1 MLYKNPYIE
10 ACLEGSSSLLR
21 SLNKKEKEILIQHH
35 TFAHYNKG
43 DVLFSDGEKSHGL
56 ICLTTGKVK
65 IFKVGVGDR
74 EQILRLVKPL
84 EFIGYR
90 ALFSDS
96 PYSASAVALEDS
108 SICIFEKD
116 SFIRI
121 VKKNNDLALKFMKI
135 LAEELGFSNNR
146 AASLTQKHIRG
157 RLAESLIILRDTYGL
172 EADGKTI
179 KVYLSRED
187 IAHLSNMTT
196 SNAIR
201 TLSIFASEDIIELEG
216 RKILILDAHKLE
228 KISELG

>member
-1 MLYKNPYIE
+1 MLYKNPQIE
-10 ACLEGSSSLLR
+10 SCLEGPSSLLR
-21 SLNKKEKEILIQHH
+21 NLSKKEKEILVQHH

-43 DVLFSDGEKSHGL
+43 DILFSDGGKSHGL
-56 ICLTTGKVK
+56 ICLATGKVK

-74 EQILRLVKPL
+74 EQILRLIKPFD
-84 EFIGYR
+84 FIGYK

-108 SICIFEKD
+108 SICIFEKE
-116 SFIRI
+116 SFLRI
-121 VKKNNDLALKFMKI
+121 VRKNNDLAFRFIKVLS
-135 LAEELGFSNNR
+135 EELRISDNR
-146 AASLTQKHIRG
+146 TASLTQKHIRG

-172 EADGKTI
+172 ESDGKTI

-201 TLSIFASEDIIELEG
+201 TLSIFAAEEIIELDG
-216 RKILILDAHKLE
+216 RKILINDGHKLE